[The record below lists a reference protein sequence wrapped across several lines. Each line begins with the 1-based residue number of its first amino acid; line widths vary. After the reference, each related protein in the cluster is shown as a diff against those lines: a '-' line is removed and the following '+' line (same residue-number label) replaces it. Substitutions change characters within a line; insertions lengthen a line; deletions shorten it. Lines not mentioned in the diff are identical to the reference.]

1 MKYKY
6 WLANL
11 PQISNAKKKILID
24 CNIGAE
30 ELFYMKSSDYDKIS
44 FFSEADRN
52 ALNTSKKIFDPEN
65 EWTGFLQKDISFIT
79 IEDERYPDRLL
90 NISSPPYALF
100 YIGKLPDESVRS
112 IAIVGARGRSA
123 YGCEITKKLSYTL
136 AKAGIQVISGMARGI
151 DRDAHL
157 GCLEASGD
165 TFAVLG
171 SGVDICYPKENRF
184 LYDKMMQTGGI
195 ISENVPG
202 TQPKPMFFPLR
213 NRIIS
218 GLSDIVVIVEAK
230 NKSGSLITADY
241 AMEQGKDVYAVP
253 GRITDSLSLGCNRLI
268 KQGAG
273 IIYDINEFVSD
284 ITMTRLTECTQ
295 MDFRKNLL
303 DKKESLVY
311 SLLDFC
317 PVNIGTLSEKV
328 PYELTELFEILDK
341 LVQKGFI
348 KETISNY
355 YIKTL

>member
-1 MKYKY
+1 MKYRY

-11 PQISNAKKKILID
+11 PQISNAKKKMLID

-30 ELFYMKSSDYDKIS
+30 ELFYMKPSLYDKLSI
-44 FFSEADRN
+44 FSEADKN
-52 ALNTSKKIFDPEN
+52 ALAVSKTTFDIEN
-65 EWTGFLQKDISFIT
+65 EWTGFLQKDISFVT
-79 IEDERYPDRLL
+79 IEDEGYPDRLL

-100 YIGKLPDESVRS
+100 YIGKLPDESIKS

-157 GCLEASGD
+157 GCLEALGN
-165 TFAVLG
+165 TYAVLG
-171 SGVDICYPKENRF
+171 SGVDVCYPKENSF
-184 LYDKMMQTGGI
+184 LYDKIKTCGGI

-218 GLSDIVVIVEAK
+218 GLSDMVVIVEAK
-230 NKSGSLITADY
+230 NKSGSLITGDY

-273 IIYDINEFVSD
+273 IIYDIDEFVAD

-295 MDFRKNLL
+295 IDFRKNLL

-328 PYELTELFEILDK
+328 PYELTELFEILTG
-341 LVQKGFI
+341 LIQKGFA